1 MKRLIQIF
9 LILTICGLFS
19 TLSFGQTKLAQTGFN
34 FLSVSSDARASAM
47 GDAVNSFSGFSGALS
62 YNPSSMADIP
72 TSFNAAFSINNWIAD
87 IKYLSANVIVSP
99 FDGDYGVI
107 GLSFQSVDYGDVEG
121 TIVANNSNGYLDTK
135 IFSPTAMAIGIGY
148 AKMLNDKF
156 SVGFQVKF
164 AHQSLGESTIPDGNS
179 TRVKENKADAI
190 AYDFGTVYRTG
201 IKSLAFGMS
210 VKNFSKEV
218 KYEEEGF
225 QLPLLFTIGIS
236 ANLFDFFDVPGPQQ
250 ALIVSFD
257 SNHPRSHPEQ
267 VKIGLEYQF
276 MKILSLRG
284 GYVSADSED
293 DFTFGLGI
301 SSFGFELDYAYTPF
315 GVFNNVQR
323 FTARFSL

>member
-1 MKRLIQIF
+1 
-9 LILTICGLFS
+9 
-19 TLSFGQTKLAQTGFN
+19 
-34 FLSVSSDARASAM
+34 
-47 GDAVNSFSGFSGALS
+47 
-62 YNPSSMADIP
+62 
-72 TSFNAAFSINNWIAD
+72 
-87 IKYLSANVIVSP
+87 
-99 FDGDYGVI
+99 
-107 GLSFQSVDYGDVEG
+107 VDYGDVEG